1 MRSLSLAVLL
11 LLAACSARA
20 QLYIDIT
27 KTPYSANSTCGAG
40 TDAGTIINQAITDIL
55 NQSVNSY
62 AAGSTIYFPPGCY
75 LIKTQIVD
83 PGILS
88 NGHGSGIGITYLGF
102 GRAELQAAS
111 TLTGSIMKFG
121 DDTPHTAIRR
131 HLENLYFECNAVS
144 GVDGIQID
152 GLVNSEFDDIEIRN
166 CTTYEMR
173 TVGTN
178 TANYQNVF
186 NGGGVVTYSTAGNG
200 IFLNYGTNHW
210 IFNGTKI
217 SSQATSSTGTG
228 MDLEGWGMA
237 CIGCAVQG
245 WSIGLVYGDTSSGS
259 TVPHS
264 GLEISGGYYENNSVS
279 HIRVGYAG
287 QATSNAAGVSI
298 HGAYFNGSN
307 SSGTATTQ
315 GCIDLQWADGFS
327 ISGNEFYNC

>member
-1 MRSLSLAVLL
+1 
-11 LLAACSARA
+11 
-20 QLYIDIT
+20 
-27 KTPYSANSTCGAG
+27 
-40 TDAGTIINQAITDIL
+40 
-55 NQSVNSY
+55 
-62 AAGSTIYFPPGCY
+62 
-75 LIKTQIVD
+75 
-83 PGILS
+83 
-88 NGHGSGIGITYLGF
+88 
-102 GRAELQAAS
+102 
-111 TLTGSIMKFG
+111 
-121 DDTPHTAIRR
+121 
-131 HLENLYFECNAVS
+131 
-144 GVDGIQID
+144 
-152 GLVNSEFDDIEIRN
+152 IEIRN

-200 IFLNYGTNHW
+200 VFLNYGTNHW

-279 HIRVGYAG
+279 HIRIGYAG

-327 ISGNEFYNC
+327 ISGNEFYNCLTYIVRALADGTNQGADNGIVGPNTVTSGSAAYALLGKNITFLTPACVSGASPAACGYVSSGQVALPAGGFNLVVNDPFVTANSRIFINEDMTIGN